1 MNKSQ
6 KKPPTIQDVAA
17 YAGVSTATV
26 SRVISGSDK
35 VSKKL
40 IKRVQNAI
48 DALDYHPDQTAR
60 RLRHRDTKL
69 IGVII
74 SDIQNP
80 YFSTL
85 VVGME
90 NVLHKNGYRL
100 LLGNS
105 SEDPERE
112 REHLN
117 TFLSERV
124 SGVIFTSTGDESSQ
138 YRKLQATGIPLV
150 AVDRK
155 PNNLDVD
162 LVDLA
167 NEVASFEA
175 VNYLLKEGHQRI
187 GLIAGPENLSTG
199 RERYEGYKR
208 ALLSAGYKIH
218 PELILESNFRQNGGY
233 KAMGEL
239 LDLGNPPSAVL
250 ISNNLMTLGALQM
263 IHERGIVI
271 PDQLSLI
278 GFDDMAWAPSL
289 RPPLTV
295 IAQPVTEM
303 GTTAAR
309 LLLERIV
316 NPNGPTR
323 RVTYD
328 GKLIIR
334 SSCARIENP

>member
-1 MNKSQ
+1 MEKPH
-6 KKPPTIQDVAA
+6 KKPATIQDVADF
-17 YAGVSTATV
+17 AGVSTATV

-48 DALDYHPDQTAR
+48 HELDYHPDQTAR
-60 RLRHRDTKL
+60 RLRHRDNKL
-69 IGVII
+69 IGVVI

-85 VVGME
+85 VVGIE
-90 NVLHKNGYRL
+90 NVLHEKGYRL

-124 SGVIFTSTGDESSQ
+124 SGVIFTSTGDESGQ
-138 YRKLQATGIPLV
+138 YKKLQAVGIPLV

-155 PNNLDVD
+155 PINLDVD
-162 LVDLA
+162 LVNLA
-167 NEVASFEA
+167 NEEASFTAITHFIE
-175 VNYLLKEGHQRI
+175 EGHHRI

-208 ALLSAGYKIH
+208 ALISTGHEIH
-218 PELILESNFRQNGGY
+218 LELILESNFRQNGGY
-233 KAMGEL
+233 ESMGKL
-239 LDLGNPPSAVL
+239 LDLANPPSAVL
-250 ISNNLMTLGALQM
+250 ISNNLMTLGALEM
-263 IHERGIVI
+263 IHKRGLMI
-271 PDQLSLI
+271 PDQISLI

-309 LLLERIV
+309 LLLERIT
-316 NPNGPTR
+316 NPGIPTR
-323 RVTYD
+323 RVTFD
-328 GKLIIR
+328 GKLIVR
-334 SSCARIENP
+334 SSCVKIES

>member
-1 MNKSQ
+1 MEKPR
-6 KKPPTIQDVAA
+6 KKPATIQDVAD

-48 DALDYHPDQTAR
+48 KALDYHPDQTAR
-60 RLRHRDTKL
+60 RLRHRDNKL

-85 VVGME
+85 VVGIE
-90 NVLHKNGYRL
+90 SVLHENGYRL

-105 SEDPERE
+105 SEDPLRE
-112 REHLN
+112 LEHLN

-124 SGVIFTSTGDESSQ
+124 SGVIFTSTSDKSRHYE
-138 YRKLQATGIPLV
+138 KLLSAGIPLV

-155 PNNLDVD
+155 PINLDVD

-167 NEVASFEA
+167 NEEASFSA
-175 VNYLLKEGHQRI
+175 VNHFLQEGHQRI

-208 ALLSAGYKIH
+208 ALLSSGHQID
-218 PELILESNFRQNGGY
+218 PELVLESNFRQNGGY
-233 KAMGEL
+233 QSMGKL
-239 LDLGNPPSAVL
+239 LDLNDPPSAVL

-263 IHERGIVI
+263 IHERGLII
-271 PDQLSLI
+271 PDQISVI

-289 RPPLTV
+289 RPSLTV

-309 LLLERIV
+309 MLLDRIA
-316 NPNGPTR
+316 NPNAPTR
-323 RVTYD
+323 RVTFD

-334 SSCARIENP
+334 SSCTRID